1 MAKKR
6 NFILWS
12 VIGVCVLCLV
22 GCRKTYDVCF
32 FVDDVCIHQVEVKKQ
47 GTIEKPVDPEKEGYH
62 FLGWYFE
69 DELYDFERPVQENFS
84 LIAHFE
90 QNLYTI
96 TLQSQNGEDDVV
108 FQSKQNETI
117 TLPTPTKERCQFLGW
132 KYKGEF
138 IDSTLQVQEDMTLI
152 AEWEQ
157 TSYLVQFD
165 TMCDKVVR
173 DQIIDKGNKVRQPNT
188 LLNPGYTFLYWA
200 IDGVRYNFDSVVDK
214 DMTLTAVWE
223 LRMFEVNWMTET
235 DDTMDSFQ
243 VAYGTILEEPQAP
256 TKEGYTFV
264 GWYYL
269 GELFDFSTPIYYNMV
284 FTAGW
289 DMNQDILEAYL
300 KELIPETTLNDLVF
314 PEHIDDSLATF
325 VWQTSN
331 EDVISANGSVTRQVG
346 DCEVEIIVQ
355 VLKEAQVFELKF
367 HTIVPKIELKS
378 LIKGNIVSG
387 YLYDYNGAFQLPDT
401 SIEQLDYINFSFASI
416 SNGEIVLPNLTAV
429 KKALSYRQ
437 QGVRVGLAIG
447 GWGAGGFSEAMLTKE
462 GRTHLI
468 HSIMEII
475 KQYQFDGIDIDWE
488 YPTSSVAGIGS
499 NKEDRQNLNLFC
511 EELKQAMNAYRKDLI
526 LSIAVTTSDSFFDFR
541 TLNQYVDIFNV
552 MTYDYAMGNT
562 AYHDSAL
569 YRVNASSSMSS
580 AVEFMKARV
589 DIDKIIPGAAFY
601 ARRGAFASISNQNLS
616 ASLSTSM
623 GTNALSF
630 SRLKELILTDSTYV
644 EQYDEQAEAAYII
657 RAGMFYSYD
666 NERSIQAK
674 CKYVKD
680 NGLGGLMCWD
690 LTQDYNDNGMG
701 ILVNAMYI
709 GLKQKEE

>member
-1 MAKKR
+1 MTKKR
-6 NFILWS
+6 SFALWGGI
-12 VIGVCVLCLV
+12 VLCLLCLV
-22 GCRKTYDVCF
+22 GCRKTYDVHF
-32 FVDDVCIHQVEVKKQ
+32 FVDDICVHQVEVKKQ
-47 GTIEKPVDPEKEGYH
+47 GRVEKPLDPVKEGYH
-62 FLGWYFE
+62 FLGWYLE
-69 DELYDFERPVQENFS
+69 DELYDFERDVQTSFA
-84 LIAHFE
+84 LIARFE
-90 QNLYTI
+90 QNIYTI
-96 TLQSQNGEDDVV
+96 TLQNQNGEDDIVL
-108 FQSKQNETI
+108 QATSNEII
-117 TLPTPTKERCQFLGW
+117 TLPTPTKERYQFLGW
-132 KYKGEF
+132 KYEGEF
-138 IDSTLQVQEDMTLI
+138 VDSALQVQQDMTLI

-173 DQIIDKGNKVRQPNT
+173 DQIIEKGNKVYQPNA

-200 IDGVRYNFDSVVDK
+200 KDGVRYDYDSVVDA

-223 LRMFEVNWMTET
+223 LKMFGVEWVTNTN
-235 DDTMDSFQ
+235 DTIDSFQ

-269 GELFDFSTPIYYNMV
+269 GELFDFATPIYYNMV
-284 FTAGW
+284 FTARW
-289 DMNQDILEAYL
+289 DMNQDTLEMYL
-300 KELIPETTLNDLVF
+300 KGLIPEVTINDLF
-314 PEHIDDSLATF
+314 FQEHLEDSLATLI
-325 VWQTSN
+325 WQSSN
-331 EDVISANGSVTRQVG
+331 EDVISADGLVTRQVV
-346 DCEVEIIVQ
+346 DCEVDITVQ
-355 VLKEAQVFELKF
+355 VTKNTQVFELKF
-367 HTIVPKIELKS
+367 HTIVPKIELKP
-378 LIKGNIVSG
+378 LIKGSIVSG
-387 YLYDYNGAFQLPDT
+387 YLYDYNGAFRLPDT

-416 SNGEIVLPNLTAV
+416 SNGEIVLPSLTAV
-429 KKALSYRQ
+429 RQVLSYRK

-462 GRTHLI
+462 GRTKLVQ
-468 HSIMEII
+468 SIIEIV

-488 YPTSSVAGIGS
+488 YPTSGVAGIGS
-499 NKEDRQNLNLFC
+499 NKADKQNLNLFC
-511 EELKQAMNAYRKDLI
+511 EELKQAMDAYRKDLI

-569 YRVNASSSMSS
+569 YRVNASSSMSN

-589 DIDKIIPGAAFY
+589 DTDKIIPGAAFY
-601 ARRGAFASISNQNLS
+601 ARRGTFASISNQNLS

-623 GTNALSF
+623 GSNALSF

-666 NERSIQAK
+666 NERSVQAK
-674 CKYVKD
+674 CNYVKS

-690 LTQDYNDNGMG
+690 LTQDYNDHGIG
-701 ILVNAMYI
+701 ILVNVMYEN
-709 GLKQKEE
+709 LKQKEE

>member
-1 MAKKR
+1 MTKKR
-6 NFILWS
+6 IFVLWGGI
-12 VIGVCVLCLV
+12 VFCLLCLV
-22 GCRKTYDVCF
+22 GCRKTYDVHF

-47 GTIEKPVDPEKEGYH
+47 GKVEKPLDPVKEGYH
-62 FLGWYFE
+62 FIGWYLE
-69 DELYDFERPVQENFS
+69 DELYDFERDVQTSFA
-84 LIAHFE
+84 LIARFE
-90 QNLYTI
+90 ENQYTI
-96 TLQSQNGEDDVV
+96 TLQCQNGEADIVI
-108 FQSKQNETI
+108 QATLHEII
-117 TLPTPTKERCQFLGW
+117 TLPTPTKERCAFLGW
-132 KYKGEF
+132 KYKEEF
-138 IDSTLQVQEDMTLI
+138 VESVLQVQQDMTLI

-157 TSYLVQFD
+157 TSYLIQFD

-173 DQIIDKGNKVRQPNT
+173 DQIVEKGNKIYQPNA

-200 IDGVRYNFDSVVDK
+200 KDGVRYDFDSVVET

-223 LRMFEVNWMTET
+223 LKMFGVEWITHTE
-235 DDTMDSFQ
+235 DTIDGFQ
-243 VAYGTILEEPQAP
+243 VAYGTILDEPQSP
-256 TKEGYTFV
+256 TKEGYTFI

-269 GELFDFSTPIYYNMV
+269 GELFDFTTPIHYNMV

-289 DMNQDILEAYL
+289 DMNQNTLERHL
-300 KELIPETTLNDLVF
+300 MDLVPKVTSSDLVF
-314 PEHIDDSLATF
+314 PEHIEDSLATL
-325 VWQTSN
+325 VWQSSN
-331 EDVISANGSVTRQVG
+331 EAVISANGLVTRQVV
-346 DCEVEIIVQ
+346 DCEVEITVQ
-355 VLKEAQVFELKF
+355 VLKDTQIFELKF
-367 HTIVPKIELKS
+367 HTVVPKIELKP
-378 LIKGNIVSG
+378 LNKGSIVSG
-387 YLYDYNGAFQLPDT
+387 YLYDYNGAFRLPHT

-416 SNGEIVLPNLTAV
+416 QNSEIVLPNLAAV
-429 KKALSYRQ
+429 RQVLSYRQ

-462 GRTHLI
+462 GRSKLVQ
-468 HSIMEII
+468 SIMNTL

-526 LSIAVTTSDSFFDFR
+526 LSIAVTTSDTFFDFR

-569 YRVNASSSMSS
+569 YRVNASSSMSN
-580 AVEFMKARV
+580 AVEFMKTRV
-589 DIDKIIPGAAFY
+589 DVDKIIPGAAFY
-601 ARRGAFASISNQNLS
+601 ARRGTFASVSNQNLS

-630 SRLKELILTDSTYV
+630 AKLKELILNDSTYV

-674 CKYVKD
+674 CNYVKA

-690 LTQDYNDNGMG
+690 LTQDYNDHDTG
-701 ILVNAMYI
+701 ILVNTMYTT
-709 GLKQKEE
+709 LKQKEE